1 MSKPILNID
10 LDGVI
15 YPFID
20 VFRRYLTEKK
30 AYGTL
35 TFIDQITFREFG
47 GTPPVPTQ
55 WNAWEDWGM
64 PKEQWMS
71 EFRRGVNDGFIW
83 SDGEPIEGAVDGMW
97 QLDDA
102 GYFLRIVTNRL
113 VLKASHRETLFA
125 TAMWLDKFNIP
136 YHSLC
141 MLGGESKATL
151 TGVGLLD
158 DKPENVDE
166 YKWAPAYLFSQPW
179 NAGYEGEATI
189 VDGWGQAVV
198 ELEGLR

>member
-10 LDGVI
+10 LDGVV
-15 YPFID
+15 YPFI
-20 VFRRYLTEKK
+20 
-30 AYGTL
+30 
-35 TFIDQITFREFG
+35 QTFRKYIREIDAVSNHQML
-47 GTPPVPTQ
+47 PDPTQ
-55 WNAWEDWGM
+55 WEAWEDWNM
-64 PKEQWMS
+64 TKDQWLHL
-71 EFRRGVNDGFIW
+71 FRRGVEDTYIW
-83 SDGEPIEGAVDGMW
+83 REGAPISGAVEGLW
-97 QLDDA
+97 ALDDA
-102 GYFLRIVTNRL
+102 GFFIRIVTNRL
-113 VLKASHRETLFA
+113 VLKASHGTTIFS
-125 TAMWLDKFNIP
+125 TAQWLDDYNIP

-158 DKPENVDE
+158 DKPGNVDE
-166 YKWAPAYLFSQPW
+166 FQWAPAYLFSQPW